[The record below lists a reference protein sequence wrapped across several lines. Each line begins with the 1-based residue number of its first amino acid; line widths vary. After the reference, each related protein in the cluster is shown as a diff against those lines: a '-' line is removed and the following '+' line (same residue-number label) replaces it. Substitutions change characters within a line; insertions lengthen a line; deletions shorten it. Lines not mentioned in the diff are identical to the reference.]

1 MRARPFGKLLRLS
14 CSTIERR
21 FGLYEEYSKEC
32 YPSGVAG
39 VCLSTYNSRVESPA
53 SLRSP
58 VRATYGTGSDMPP
71 FSSRHD
77 VRAKYL
83 WRTDSLFD
91 SRMNFSTVDTS
102 EP

>member
-1 MRARPFGKLLRLS
+1 M
-14 CSTIERR
+14 ERV
-21 FGLYEEYSKEC
+21 L
-32 YPSGVAG
+32 
-39 VCLSTYNSRVESPA
+39 T
-53 SLRSP
+53 
-58 VRATYGTGSDMPP
+58 

-102 EP
+102 EPLKPAKHAKGIRARFHRSKGYHVARNLLEMPTAPVI

>member
-1 MRARPFGKLLRLS
+1 M
-14 CSTIERR
+14 
-21 FGLYEEYSKEC
+21 
-32 YPSGVAG
+32 
-39 VCLSTYNSRVESPA
+39 ESPA

-77 VRAKYL
+77 VVAKDL

-91 SRMNFSTVDTS
+91 SRMKFSTVDTS